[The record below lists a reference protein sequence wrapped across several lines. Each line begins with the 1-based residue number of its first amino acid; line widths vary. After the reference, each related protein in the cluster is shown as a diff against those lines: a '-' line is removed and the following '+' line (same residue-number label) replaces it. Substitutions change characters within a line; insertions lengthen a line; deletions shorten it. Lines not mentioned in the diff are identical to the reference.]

1 MGGLTALKVRTLTE
15 PGMYCDG
22 QGLYLCVGK
31 GSAKSWI
38 LRTTVFGRRREIG
51 LGSAHLVSLAEARDE
66 ARRLR
71 KVARGGGDPLAHRNR
86 EAITFEQAAER
97 VFEANRATWKNKKHT
112 DTWLSSIQSYAV
124 RHLKE
129 RPLDQISTRDVLN
142 VLEPIWIE
150 KHETARRLKQRLSTI
165 FDWAK
170 GAGYYP
176 HENPVN
182 GVTKALPVVKR
193 RAKHMRAMSWR
204 ELPSFIAKL
213 KTRSGV
219 SANTLLFVILTAT
232 RSGEARGARWSEFD
246 MGKRIWTIPAERMKA
261 GKAHRVPLTDQMI
274 AILNRQRGLD
284 PEFVFPS
291 NQRGKDGRARVQSDM
306 VFTSLYKRMG
316 ESGFTTHGFRSTF
329 RDWCSEATSVSSE
342 VAEIAL
348 AHFAGNQ
355 VERAYARSD
364 LFEKRI
370 NLMRQWSDYAMG
382 ASSPVTR
389 KLKRP
394 VKVTQVK

>member
-1 MGGLTALKVRTLTE
+1 MGGLTVARVRALNE

-22 QGLYLCVGK
+22 QGRYLRVGK

-51 LGSAHLVSLAEARDE
+51 LGSAYLVTLAEARDE

-97 VFEANRATWKNKKHT
+97 VFEANKATWKNKKHT
-112 DTWLSSIQSYAV
+112 DTWWSSIRSYAV
-124 RHLKE
+124 PHLKE
-129 RPLDQISTRDVLN
+129 RPLDKISTRDVLN
-142 VLEPIWIE
+142 VLEPIWTE
-150 KHETARRLKQRLSTI
+150 KHETARRLKQRLATI

-193 RAKHMRAMSWR
+193 QAEHMDAMNWR
-204 ELPSFIAKL
+204 DLPDFIATL
-213 KTRSGV
+213 QARESV
-219 SANTLLFVILTAT
+219 SANTLLFLILTAT

-246 MGKRIWTIPAERMKA
+246 IGTRIWRIPADRMK
-261 GKAHRVPLTDQMI
+261 GDKPHRVPLTDEML
-274 AILNRQRGLD
+274 AILDKQRGLD
-284 PEFVFPS
+284 AELVFPS
-291 NQRGKDGRARVQSDM
+291 SHRDGDGGFKVQSDM
-306 VFTSLYKRMG
+306 VFKSLYKRMG
-316 ESGFTTHGFRSTF
+316 VSGFTTHGFRSTF
-329 RDWCSEATSVSSE
+329 RDWCSESAGAPRE
-342 VAEIAL
+342 IAEAAL
-348 AHFAGNQ
+348 AHSIGNQ

-364 LFEKRI
+364 LFDPRI
-370 NLMRQWSDYAMG
+370 KLMQQWSNYLMSKNVA
-382 ASSPVTR
+382 VRR
-389 KLKRP
+389 KLRRP
-394 VKVTQVK
+394 V